1 MSGVVGAVTGFSSAL
16 VAGFITT
23 TDIKHKHRIRQENE
37 KEKEQPTPT
46 NDSPNDLESF
56 FYSLGYSAASG
67 IACGTIG
74 GIISDRKINDSGFIG
89 GIIGGIVAG
98 IASGVYG
105 TWDFLYL

>member
-23 TDIKHKHRIRQENE
+23 TDIKHKHRIRQEIE
-37 KEKEQPTPT
+37 KEKEQPPPT
-46 NDSPNDLESF
+46 NDLESF
-56 FYSLGYSAASG
+56 FYSLGYSAVSG
-67 IACGTIG
+67 IVCGTFG

-98 IASGVYG
+98 IGSGTYA
-105 TWDFLYL
+105 TRNFLFL